1 MDLGYQVPL
10 NHLLIN
16 DYGYDRKI
24 NMENPSLLYE
34 QWLAS
39 EDKSAF
45 LENLDDM
52 ARDSLL
58 THNQHYYYR
67 VKEYPPIEDFLDAY
81 IKDDAAGLAD
91 YKQKCLDVKIKYPK
105 VLP

>member
-1 MDLGYQVPL
+1 M
-10 NHLLIN
+10 
-16 DYGYDRKI
+16 K
-24 NMENPSLLYE
+24 NPSPLYE

-45 LENLDDM
+45 LASLDDM

-58 THNQHYYYR
+58 AYDPHYYYR
-67 VKEYPPIEDFLDAY
+67 VKEYPPIEDFADAY
-81 IKDDAAGLAD
+81 AKDDADGLAE
-91 YKQKCLDVKIKYPK
+91 YKQKCLDVKNKYPK